1 MFRKIFLT
9 LFTGSVA
16 LTLCSCEDKKED
28 NTGILFF
35 LLSQVG
41 AGSSET
47 SNTATSCKNE
57 TFCRTFIATNNGAG
71 YTGDL
76 GGISGADA
84 KCAAAKPSNL
94 KRTYKALLTDQ
105 FKRTVVS
112 AGDGSPFLQ
121 DWVLYPNKQYRRS
134 DGTTVTFTTN
144 ANSMVTANLENG
156 IDSGA
161 KKYFWTGLAHPD
173 DPGFFLWEGGRICNQ
188 WADANGAV
196 PGATGNTASTN
207 AHNNP
212 EGAFTVDTQTC
223 NSTLN
228 LLCVEQ

>member
-9 LFTGSVA
+9 ASVA
-16 LTLCSCEDKKED
+16 LALCSCEDKKED

-47 SNTATSCKNE
+47 STSCKNE

-71 YTGDL
+71 YTGNL

-84 KCAAAKPSNL
+84 KCAAAKPSDL

-105 FKRTVVS
+105 QTRHVVS
-112 AGDGSPFLQ
+112 AVDGTSSLR

-144 ANSMVTANLENG
+144 AGSMVTVNLENG

-173 DPGFFLWEGGRICNQ
+173 DPGFFLWEGGKTCNQ
-188 WADANGAV
+188 WSDANGAV

-207 AHNNP
+207 AHNTP
-212 EGAFTVDTQTC
+212 EGAFTVDSQAC

-228 LLCVEQ
+228 LLCIEQ

>member
-9 LFTGSVA
+9 ASVA
-16 LTLCSCEDKKED
+16 LALCSCEDKKED

-105 FKRTVVS
+105 FKRSVVS
-112 AGDGSPFLQ
+112 PIGTPLLQ

-144 ANSMVTANLENG
+144 AGSMVTVNLENG

-173 DPGFFLWEGGRICNQ
+173 DPGFFLWEGGKTCNQ
-188 WADANGAV
+188 WSDLGAMGAV
-196 PGATGNTASTN
+196 GNTTSTN
-207 AHNNP
+207 AHNTR
-212 EGAFTVDTQTC
+212 EGAFTLDNHNC

-228 LLCVEQ
+228 LLCIEQ